1 MSEHVQL
8 LAKNI
13 EIDTLQKTV
22 VKLSLDLATVTHEQG
37 LLKHAYNQLNENAV
51 QQADQMSKANVALV
65 LEKNGIEEARGRQ
78 QERIQEME
86 EDLTGLRHE
95 KERREI
101 LSDFIFRSIQ
111 DGSNTFDLPGH
122 ASLPKKTR
130 KSDLRVYTDGQTHS
144 GLITQLDDMYQK
156 LDNPELRRLL
166 RA

>member
-37 LLKHAYNQLNENAV
+37 LLKNAYNQLNENAV

-65 LEKNGIEEARGRQ
+65 LEKNAVEEARGRQ

-86 EDLTGLRHE
+86 DDLTGVRHE
-95 KERREI
+95 KDRHEI
-101 LSDFIFRSIQ
+101 IYTHIFSEIKNGSSIIM
-111 DGSNTFDLPGH
+111 LPGH
-122 ASLPKKTR
+122 KSLGKVKKT
-130 KSDLRVYTDGQTHS
+130 DLRIELNS
-144 GLITQLDDMYQK
+144 GHTLSGIVTYIDNLYQQI
-156 LDNPELRRLL
+156 DNPELRRLL